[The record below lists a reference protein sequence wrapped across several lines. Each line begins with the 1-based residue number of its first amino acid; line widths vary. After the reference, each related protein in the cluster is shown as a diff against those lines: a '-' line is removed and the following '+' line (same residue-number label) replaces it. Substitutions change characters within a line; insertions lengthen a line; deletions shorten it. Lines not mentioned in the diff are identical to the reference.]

1 MAPWSLLS
9 PSTRCASPS
18 RKPLAGISLNFGL
31 RVFPSW
37 WFGPVVGALADLSRR
52 LSGTPRF
59 GWKSPSVPYLVV
71 SSGSID
77 SVTAGHP
84 EKLVLVL
91 SIGGLRGAGGED
103 REMVNDGRSEED
115 RIKKLVQTFFVV
127 WPEKLF

>member
-18 RKPLAGISLNFGL
+18 WKPLAGISLNVGV
-31 RVFPSW
+31 RVLPSW

-71 SSGSID
+71 SRGSVD
-77 SVTAGHP
+77 SVAAGHP

-91 SIGGLRGAGGED
+91 SIGGLRGREED
-103 REMVNDGRSEED
+103 REMVNNGPSEED
-115 RIKKLVQTFFVV
+115 RIKKLVQMFFVV
-127 WPEKLF
+127 WPEELF